1 MRLLC
6 RRGGSVGGS
15 PVETLPAEPPTQ
27 LCAAPPP
34 PSPWDALCSP
44 RSAPVFE
51 TGARVALQD
60 SFQPRSAAEGVTMW
74 WDGTVTGRATSGRTD
89 YLGRPVYRVLFD
101 DLEIQYTGP
110 DGERA
115 VHTEEGGPHE
125 IVFVSEAI
133 AFDCDSG
140 EELPYRRSRPS
151 ECTGQL
157 LLGTQLVWI

>member
-1 MRLLC
+1 M
-6 RRGGSVGGS
+6 
-15 PVETLPAEPPTQ
+15 
-27 LCAAPPP
+27 PPP

-51 TGARVALQD
+51 TGARVSLQD
-60 SFQPRSAAEGVTMW
+60 SFQPHGQPAATTMW

-101 DLEIQYTGP
+101 DLEIQYTGA

-125 IVFVSEAI
+125 IVFVSDAI

-151 ECTGQL
+151 ECTGQQ
-157 LLGTQLVWI
+157 LLGAQIIVMP

>member
-1 MRLLC
+1 
-6 RRGGSVGGS
+6 
-15 PVETLPAEPPTQ
+15 VEAPPPEPAQPLVVQ
-27 LCAAPPP
+27 PPP

-44 RSAPVFE
+44 RSAPQFE
-51 TGARVALQD
+51 TGTRVSLQD
-60 SFQPRSAAEGVTMW
+60 AFQPHGAPEGVTIW

-101 DLEIQYTGP
+101 DLEIQYTGS

-125 IVFVSEAI
+125 VVFVSDAI

-140 EELPYRRSRPS
+140 EEMPYRRSRPS
-151 ECTGQL
+151 ECTGQQ
-157 LLGTQLVWI
+157 LLGAQIVSLP